1 MTKQIILFPILVQH
15 VIFEEVAI
23 WFREKDFDKLRYIE
37 SQLKEK
43 LANETI
49 ICRENDFFD
58 MVGGESF
65 KLNRNFPAE
74 TYVPDKVKKSQK
86 LCVAVRSKSN
96 GSCLYSSASLA
107 CSCWEQ

>member
-1 MTKQIILFPILVQH
+1 MS
-15 VIFEEVAI
+15 FEEVDN
-23 WFREKDFDKLRYIE
+23 WLREKNFDKLRCVE

-43 LANETI
+43 LSSENI

-74 TYVPDKVKKSQK
+74 TYVPDKIRKSQK
-86 LCVAVRSKSN
+86 LCVAVR
-96 GSCLYSSASLA
+96 
-107 CSCWEQ
+107 

>member
-1 MTKQIILFPILVQH
+1 MS
-15 VIFEEVAI
+15 FEEVDN
-23 WFREKDFDKLRYIE
+23 WLREKNFDKLRCVE

-43 LANETI
+43 LSRENI

-74 TYVPDKVKKSQK
+74 TYVPAKIKKKSK
-86 LCVAVRSKSN
+86 TVCCSKVRHSFCDILFSIIKIEN
-96 GSCLYSSASLA
+96 
-107 CSCWEQ
+107 

>member
-1 MTKQIILFPILVQH
+1 MS
-15 VIFEEVAI
+15 FEEVDN
-23 WFREKDFDKLRYIE
+23 WLREKDFDKLRCVE

-43 LANETI
+43 LSRENI

-74 TYVPDKVKKSQK
+74 TYVPAKIKKSQK
-86 LCVAVRSKSN
+86 LCVAVR
-96 GSCLYSSASLA
+96 
-107 CSCWEQ
+107 